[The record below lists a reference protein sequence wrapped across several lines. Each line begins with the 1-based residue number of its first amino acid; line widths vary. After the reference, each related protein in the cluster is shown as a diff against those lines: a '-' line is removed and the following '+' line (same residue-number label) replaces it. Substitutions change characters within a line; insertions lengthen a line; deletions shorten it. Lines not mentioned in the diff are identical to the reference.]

1 MDINEIKK
9 YDDIVTAYKLNP
21 LIATNK
27 SKGVWEG
34 QQIPSDHL
42 FQSWEQFACKRIA
55 NIKFG
60 MCWNGEIYDWG
71 PKECR
76 AFYNDRLMEGRSL
89 PKQYQLDTTD
99 KAIGNLIT
107 GAVNQYPEGER
118 ALSYRWNNG
127 FAFKTYRMRI
137 DFALEG
143 FVDSKASDV
152 GDIVQEIKEAERIR
166 DSFFGELDGIAS
178 KTATPN
184 RVKHLITH
192 WKSQVKVTD
201 FLNEDP
207 E

>member
-27 SKGVWEG
+27 SKGIWSG

-42 FQSWEQFACKRIA
+42 FQSWEQFACKRLA
-55 NIKFG
+55 NTQFG
-60 MCWNGEIYDWG
+60 MRWEELEDWG

-76 AFYNDRLMEGRSL
+76 AFYNDRLMEGGTL
-89 PKQYQLDTTD
+89 PKEYQLNTSD
-99 KAIGNLIT
+99 KAIGNLIS

-127 FAFKTYRMRI
+127 FAFKNYRMRI
-137 DFALEG
+137 DFGLEA

-152 GDIVQEIKEAERIR
+152 GNIVQEIKEAERIR
-166 DSFFGELDGIAS
+166 DSFFGELDGIAG
-178 KTATPN
+178 KRATPE
-184 RVKHLITH
+184 RVKHLISH

>member
-9 YDDIVTAYKLNP
+9 YDDIVTTYKLST

-27 SKGVWEG
+27 SKGIWSG
-34 QQIPSDHL
+34 QQLPSDHM

-60 MCWNGEIYDWG
+60 MRWEELEDWG

-76 AFYNDRLMEGRSL
+76 AFYTERLMEGATL
-89 PKQYQLDTTD
+89 PAQYVLDITD

-107 GAVNQYPEGER
+107 GAVSQYPEGER

-127 FAFKTYRMRI
+127 FAFKNYRMRI

-143 FVDSKASDV
+143 FVDSKAGEV
-152 GDIVQEIKEAERIR
+152 GNIVEEIKEAERLR

-178 KTATPN
+178 KTATHT

>member
-1 MDINEIKK
+1 MDIDEIKK
-9 YDDIVTAYKLNP
+9 YDDIVTTYKLSP

-27 SKGVWEG
+27 SKGVWAG

-42 FQSWEQFACKRIA
+42 FQSWEQFACKRTA

-60 MCWNGEIYDWG
+60 MRWEELEDWG

-76 AFYNDRLMEGRSL
+76 EFYTERLMEGRSL
-89 PKQYQLDTTD
+89 PTQYQLDTSD
-99 KAIGNLIT
+99 KAIGNLVT

-127 FAFKTYRMRI
+127 FAFKNYRMRI

-152 GDIVQEIKEAERIR
+152 GNIVQEIKEAERIR